1 MSGDDIG
8 MKQKLLEAIDMAVA
22 SGVPTSMLGDVLTS
36 QGWPAEIV
44 NETVEQW
51 LQTHHEESQRS
62 GFRVWLEKYHK
73 KARPAV
79 VVVVLIGMVQAG
91 IALLKPWPTKI
102 LADSAFGDIPAW
114 GPLEPYTHT
123 PTLILITAL
132 MSIALFVL
140 GAAFDFFSD
149 FILLKIGFWLNRSIK
164 QESLRHILHLP
175 LFHQERLA
183 KGDYVYRQN
192 VVTNSLSDLVLG
204 TTSAIIGSIIMIIGV
219 LAIMISFNPK
229 LTLVSVVLMPLLYL
243 TMRIFGP
250 KLGFYN
256 QQLTEVASDTA
267 ASINESV
274 DNAETVQA
282 FTLEDKQ
289 INKIDRL
296 WMRSYYLTKKTM
308 MWGNL
313 LQDANSFLV
322 IIATSIVMYFGG
334 TAALNGQLTFG
345 ELLIFMTYMG
355 YLLGP
360 IEGLVQE
367 ITSRNQKLIDVGRVY
382 EVISDHQGIEDLRR
396 DAHVPPN
403 IKGVIDFRDVSYT
416 YGSQTIFNNLNLH
429 IKEGEKVG
437 VIGPSGSG
445 KSTILKLMPLFIEPN
460 QGKIF
465 IDGIDTQ
472 SVSLHEL
479 RQKIAWVSQSPQLF
493 TGTIL
498 DNLYDGD
505 AYHEISDERVK
516 DAIIV
521 SNVAEFAVRLPL
533 GINSPAGENGSSL
546 SGGQRQR
553 VAIARALIKDAP
565 IVCLDEPTA
574 ALDAKSEN
582 YIRDS
587 LMQMVQG
594 KTVLMVTHRKALLA
608 LMDTIYV
615 LDSGTLTN
623 VNELGGLDYYLSVLE
638 GLDQKNVEAEIQD
651 EQAYIDPAILDKF
664 LALQAAE
671 QRNDVIEQPEQLA
684 EAPQIIEY
692 VGQPT
697 ADQAVISG
705 ETEQHYVAQQ
715 QINEPRQA
723 EYVESQNMINNEQ
736 RSYQQALP
744 QQEQVIENQQ
754 PPEPEESQEIE
765 VKLH

>member
-1 MSGDDIG
+1 MNE
-8 MKQKLLEAIDMAVA
+8 KLLQAIDMAVS
-22 SGVPTSMLGDVLTS
+22 SGVPVSMLGDVLTS

-44 NETVEQW
+44 NEGVTVW
-51 LQTHHEESQRS
+51 LQNHQDQAQRS
-62 GFRVWLEKYHK
+62 GFREWVSKYHK
-73 KARPAV
+73 SARPAV
-79 VVVVLIGMVQAG
+79 AVVVAIGMVQAG

-114 GPLEPYTHT
+114 GPLRDYTHT
-123 PTLILITAL
+123 PKLILITAL
-132 MSIALFVL
+132 MSVLLFIL
-140 GAAFDFFSD
+140 GAVFDFFSD
-149 FILLKIGFWLNRSIK
+149 FILLKIGFSLNRKIK
-164 QESLRHILHLP
+164 HESLRHILHLP

-219 LAIMISFNPK
+219 LAIMMSFNVR
-229 LTLVSVVLMPLLYL
+229 LTIISVVLMPLLYL

-250 KLGFYN
+250 RLGFYN

-289 INKIDRL
+289 IQKIDHL
-296 WMRSYYLTKKTM
+296 WMRSYQLTKKTM

-313 LQDANSFLV
+313 LQDLNSFLV
-322 IIATSIVMYFGG
+322 ILATSIVMYYGG

-345 ELLIFMTYMG
+345 ELLIFMAYMG

-367 ITSRNQKLIDVGRVY
+367 ITSKNQKLIDVGRVY
-382 EVISDHQGIEDLRR
+382 EVISDHEGIEDLRK
-396 DAHVPPN
+396 DAHVPQGL
-403 IKGVIDFRDVSYT
+403 KGVIDFKDISYT
-416 YGSQTIFNNLNLH
+416 YGTQTIFQNLNLH
-429 IKEGEKVG
+429 IDEGEKVG
-437 VIGPSGSG
+437 IIGPSGSG
-445 KSTILKLMPLFIEPN
+445 KSTILKLVPLFIEPSAG
-460 QGKIF
+460 QIV

-472 SVSLHEL
+472 TVSLHEL
-479 RQKIAWVSQSPQLF
+479 RRKIAWVSQAPQLF

-505 AYHEISDERVK
+505 PYHDISDERIK
-516 DAIIV
+516 DAVVV

-553 VAIARALIKDAP
+553 ISIARALIKDSP

-594 KTVLMVTHRKALLA
+594 RTVLMVTHRKALLA

-615 LDSGTLTN
+615 LDNGQLIN
-623 VNELGGLDYYLSVLE
+623 VNDIGGLDYYLGVLE
-638 GLDQKNVEAEIQD
+638 GIDQQQIEAEIAD
-651 EQAYIDPAILDKF
+651 EQAYVNPNLIDKF
-664 LALQAAE
+664 LAIDNRPQPVQIDKSKE
-671 QRNDVIEQPEQLA
+671 YTGFSDTTNGNNPPEVIRYVEQPDFANVNNQS
-684 EAPQIIEY
+684 Q
-692 VGQPT
+692 V
-697 ADQAVISG
+697 VSG
-705 ETEQHYVAQQ
+705 ET
-715 QINEPRQA
+715 PD
-723 EYVESQNMINNEQ
+723 
-736 RSYQQALP
+736 QALASQDTPAATTVNGNNPDMQTDYQKPPDGEEP
-744 QQEQVIENQQ
+744 QEV
-754 PPEPEESQEIE
+754 EI
-765 VKLH
+765 KLR